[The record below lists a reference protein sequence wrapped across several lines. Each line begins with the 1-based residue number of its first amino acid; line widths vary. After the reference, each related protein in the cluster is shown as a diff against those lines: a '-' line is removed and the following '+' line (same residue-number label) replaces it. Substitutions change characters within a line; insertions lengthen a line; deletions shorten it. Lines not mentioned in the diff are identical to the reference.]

1 MKTDSDFIDLL
12 SHKLKSPLASIQ
24 AVLAITKNLKP
35 GIKVTE
41 NLNKI
46 ENKITLLN
54 KRIEDLIE
62 LISFTDNS
70 SFVYS
75 LIGINEL
82 IPPSFYKNK
91 RFKINIDKSI
101 NIVADKEKINKEII
115 YLLNFLLENSKG
127 KILIKGTTV
136 GKNIFLNIDTDL
148 IKYSE
153 KDLFKLKISNEVEK
167 GLGTEMYILS
177 RIIKIHGGKINKND
191 YKLKSKFEIV
201 LPKKPSSK
209 INP

>member
-1 MKTDSDFIDLL
+1 MDNNFVDLL

-24 AVLAITKNLKP
+24 AVLAITRNLKP
-35 GIKVTE
+35 EIKVIE

-70 SFVYS
+70 NFVYS

-82 IPPSFYKNK
+82 IPPSFYKNR
-91 RFKINIDKSI
+91 RFKINIDKSSY
-101 NIVADKEKINKEII
+101 IVADKGKINKEII

-127 KILIKGTTV
+127 KILIKGTAAE
-136 GKNIFLNIDTDL
+136 KNIFLNINTDL

-153 KDLFKLKISNEVEK
+153 KDLFELRISNEVEK

-177 RIIKIHGGKINKND
+177 RIIEIHGGKINKND
-191 YKLKSKFEIV
+191 YKLKSEFKIM

-209 INP
+209 N

>member
-127 KILIKGTTV
+127 KILIKGTTA